1 MYPDGCRAF
10 RHISPNIEREESSI
24 KDDRET
30 TISDELT
37 FTEVNAKYST
47 ILTCWD
53 KGLNLKGIQ
62 TEIELQE

>member
-1 MYPDGCRAF
+1 MYPEGCRAF

-37 FTEVNAKYST
+37 FTEVNVKQNPDLLGAQ
-47 ILTCWD
+47 
-53 KGLNLKGIQ
+53 NLKGMQ
-62 TEIELQE
+62 SLCF